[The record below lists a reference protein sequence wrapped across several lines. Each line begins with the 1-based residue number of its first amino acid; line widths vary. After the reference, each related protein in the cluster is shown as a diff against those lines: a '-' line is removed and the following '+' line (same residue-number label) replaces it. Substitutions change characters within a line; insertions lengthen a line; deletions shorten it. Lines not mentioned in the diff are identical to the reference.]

1 MTDHVSGA
9 GPQDADPDRVPTE
22 PGSPTAPTGATPAG
36 DDPTSPGDTPSS
48 AAPSAAAAADTG
60 DADTRSTDTG
70 AGAGAGAGRSPAT
83 DEAAFL
89 DLVARFHE
97 EPAGSEQSWPAA
109 EDLDEPRRSP
119 IIIIRPSG
127 RRPDGMPP
135 DGRHLAEDDPGE
147 RTIPPS
153 PAAPSSSP
161 SPFTGGDVDRAP
173 TGEADRDRDGGQDQD
188 RDRDGDT
195 PPSGSRPGDIDRL
208 DEAVRAALRPAGGA
222 DPFSAGE
229 DPDEDHYIPPPAPPI
244 PRMRPGT
251 RWALGS
257 IALGVAIL
265 VVPSLIGMV
274 QARSRDVAGV
284 LLILGGVGT
293 LVARLGDRPPT
304 DFDGPDDGA
313 VV

>member
-1 MTDHVSGA
+1 MTDHVSGP

-22 PGSPTAPTGATPAG
+22 PGSPTAPAG
-36 DDPTSPGDTPSS
+36 DGPTSLGDTPSS
-48 AAPSAAAAADTG
+48 AAAADTG

-70 AGAGAGAGRSPAT
+70 STDSGAGERRSPAT

-153 PAAPSSSP
+153 PAAPSSSTSP

-173 TGEADRDRDGGQDQD
+173 TGEADRDRDGDRD

-229 DPDEDHYIPPPAPPI
+229 DSDEDHYIPPPAPPI